1 MNDSSTP
8 WQGQLLNQLQ
18 GPSSLGMALSSSAV
32 GFSASIIDPKVYV
45 GFWTSLA
52 FQMHAGFQLLAIA
65 FGVLFAIFRL
75 KYYRS
80 GQDFAHST
88 ESGISQAEIGASVGS
103 SDRAGRLT
111 KAAIYAQL
119 YLFFAG
125 AVSFV
130 WLMFLYFNRAL
141 YPSN

>member
-8 WQGQLLNQLQ
+8 WQGRLLNQLQ

-65 FGVLFAIFRL
+65 FGVLFAILRL
-75 KYYRS
+75 KYYRP
-80 GQDFAHST
+80 GHDIVHRAD
-88 ESGISQAEIGASVGS
+88 GGLSQSAIGVNAGS
-103 SDRAGRLT
+103 SDRSGRLT

-119 YLFFAG
+119 FLFFAG

-141 YPSN
+141 YPPS